1 MKYFAPLLLFLSILP
16 TSAIPR
22 NAQAITP
29 GTAFNSADRTITW
42 RPWQQN
48 PLDEFRF
55 RTGDRYLGRAV
66 WEHYLGFEQHRT
78 SFKAIKL
85 SVIRLANQDAGEAAI
100 LRPGSRYAIFKI
112 TNSTMTAR
120 KGLWSWT
127 AQEVR

>member
-1 MKYFAPLLLFLSILP
+1 MNSVSEREIDTSGVLSGN
-16 TSAIPR
+16 T
-22 NAQAITP
+22 
-29 GTAFNSADRTITW
+29 TW
-42 RPWQQN
+42 D
-48 PLDEFRF
+48 LSSK
-55 RTGDRYLGRAV
+55 
-66 WEHYLGFEQHRT
+66 QHRT